1 MDVRNR
7 ILGGYCGGVPPL
19 PIPNRE
25 VKPTSADGTAM
36 QCGRVG
42 NRLLLE
48 ESSETKVLGL
58 FFYAFFYGR
67 QSSFFI
73 VEHYALLLAQ
83 RKSTGDVFLFHSI
96 LYLCIM
102 NMLEQLARLV
112 LPKEILDNFD
122 IVKIETDES
131 DIDSMSMTIYLDER
145 MNAYLQK
152 SEDYESKGFMDAV
165 RITDFPIRD
174 HKVILVLRRRRWKNK
189 ETGETFVDRI
199 SVTESGTRYSK
210 EFAAFLKETY
220 GHIPDDL
227 PYA

>member
-1 MDVRNR
+1 MIYFKDIHIFVIIN
-7 ILGGYCGGVPPL
+7 
-19 PIPNRE
+19 
-25 VKPTSADGTAM
+25 
-36 QCGRVG
+36 
-42 NRLLLE
+42 NRLTTFHDD
-48 ESSETKVLGL
+48 SFTSYTKKNG
-58 FFYAFFYGR
+58 
-67 QSSFFI
+67 S
-73 VEHYALLLAQ
+73 VEKYW
-83 RKSTGDVFLFHSI
+83 GFFLFHSI

>member
-1 MDVRNR
+1 M
-7 ILGGYCGGVPPL
+7 
-19 PIPNRE
+19 
-25 VKPTSADGTAM
+25 K
-36 QCGRVG
+36 
-42 NRLLLE
+42 
-48 ESSETKVLGL
+48 
-58 FFYAFFYGR
+58 
-67 QSSFFI
+67 SSFCIDLQRFMLI
-73 VEHYALLLAQ
+73 PTKFPLTQLLMAQ
-83 RKSTGDVFLFHSI
+83 WKSTGDVFLFHSI

-102 NMLEQLARLV
+102 NMLEQLARIV

-152 SEDYESKGFMDAV
+152 SDDYESKGFMDAV

>member
-1 MDVRNR
+1 MSVCLKDIIFLPYSWVVFYYDAN
-7 ILGGYCGGVPPL
+7 ILK
-19 PIPNRE
+19 ISESTKSE
-25 VKPTSADGTAM
+25 VQAKPCYG
-36 QCGRVG
+36 
-42 NRLLLE
+42 LYIK
-48 ESSETKVLGL
+48 ESIISRPRKAVMGLSGKVLGM
-58 FFYAFFYGR
+58 F
-67 QSSFFI
+67 
-73 VEHYALLLAQ
+73 
-83 RKSTGDVFLFHSI
+83 FLFHSI

-102 NMLEQLARLV
+102 NMLEQLARIV
-112 LPKEILDNFD
+112 LPKEIPDNFD

-131 DIDSMSMTIYLDER
+131 DIDSMSMTIYIDER

>member
-1 MDVRNR
+1 MDSSLLTLHLIMLLILWRGGIASIRKRPSEYSKCSTRIFESAQANNR
-7 ILGGYCGGVPPL
+7 
-19 PIPNRE
+19 
-25 VKPTSADGTAM
+25 
-36 QCGRVG
+36 
-42 NRLLLE
+42 
-48 ESSETKVLGL
+48 
-58 FFYAFFYGR
+58 
-67 QSSFFI
+67 
-73 VEHYALLLAQ
+73 AQ
-83 RKSTGDVFLFHSI
+83 WKSTVDVFLFHSI

-102 NMLEQLARLV
+102 NMLEQLARIV

-174 HKVILVLRRRRWKNK
+174 HKVILVLRRRRWRNK

>member
-1 MDVRNR
+1 MTYC
-7 ILGGYCGGVPPL
+7 ILMG
-19 PIPNRE
+19 
-25 VKPTSADGTAM
+25 
-36 QCGRVG
+36 QW
-42 NRLLLE
+42 
-48 ESSETKVLGL
+48 
-58 FFYAFFYGR
+58 
-67 QSSFFI
+67 
-73 VEHYALLLAQ
+73 
-83 RKSTGDVFLFHSI
+83 KSTGDVFLFHSI

-102 NMLEQLARLV
+102 NMLEQLAYLV

-131 DIDSMSMTIYLDER
+131 DIDSMSMTIHLDER

-165 RITDFPIRD
+165 HITDFPIRD

>member
-1 MDVRNR
+1 MITRITQKNLAKHPIHPTMPSPNSSPRNPNSCIPQPIMPR
-7 ILGGYCGGVPPL
+7 STNA
-19 PIPNRE
+19 PIPIN
-25 VKPTSADGTAM
+25 M
-36 QCGRVG
+36 I
-42 NRLLLE
+42 
-48 ESSETKVLGL
+48 SSIVILWLSGKVLGM
-58 FFYAFFYGR
+58 F
-67 QSSFFI
+67 
-73 VEHYALLLAQ
+73 
-83 RKSTGDVFLFHSI
+83 FLFHGI

-102 NMLEQLARLV
+102 NILEQLARLV

-131 DIDSMSMTIYLDER
+131 NIDSMSMTIHLDER

-152 SEDYESKGFMDAV
+152 SENYESKGFMDAV

-174 HKVILVLRRRRWKNK
+174 HKVILVLRRRRWRNK

>member
-1 MDVRNR
+1 MANTEKYAGDIV
-7 ILGGYCGGVPPL
+7 
-19 PIPNRE
+19 IP
-25 VKPTSADGTAM
+25 
-36 QCGRVG
+36 
-42 NRLLLE
+42 
-48 ESSETKVLGL
+48 ESIIGLSGKVLGM
-58 FFYAFFYGR
+58 F
-67 QSSFFI
+67 
-73 VEHYALLLAQ
+73 
-83 RKSTGDVFLFHSI
+83 FLFHGI

-102 NMLEQLARLV
+102 NILEQLARLV

-131 DIDSMSMTIYLDER
+131 NIDSMSMTIHLDER

-152 SEDYESKGFMDAV
+152 SENYESKGFMDAV

-174 HKVILVLRRRRWKNK
+174 HKVILVLRRRRWRNK